1 MKKLLIATLLLAGL
15 TAFAPN
21 ARADHKKHRKDH
33 CEQPVYQQSYR
44 SSYGSYQERPTY
56 YQERPI
62 YYREVPQVRYR
73 SYDYDDRP
81 CYREQRRHVSPLSFI
96 FGF

>member
-1 MKKLLIATLLLAGL
+1 MKKLLIATILLAGL
-15 TAFAPN
+15 TSFAPN
-21 ARADHKKHRKDH
+21 ASADHKERAFVGYDR
-33 CEQPVYQQSYR
+33 CGRPVFR
-44 SSYGSYQERPTY
+44 EVCRPSYGYYEERPA
-56 YQERPI
+56 

-81 CYREQRRHVSPLSFI
+81 CYREQRRHGSALSFI

>member
-1 MKKLLIATLLLAGL
+1 MKKLLIATLLIAGL
-15 TAFAPN
+15 TSFAPN
-21 ARADHKKHRKDH
+21 ASADHKKHRKDH

-44 SSYGSYQERPTY
+44 SNYGS

>member
-1 MKKLLIATLLLAGL
+1 MKKLLIATLLIAGL

-21 ARADHKKHRKDH
+21 ASAGHKKHRKDH
-33 CEQPVYQQSYR
+33 CEQPVYQQHYR
-44 SSYGSYQERPTY
+44 SNHGYYQERPT
-56 YQERPI
+56 

-73 SYDYDDRP
+73 TYYSDDRP
-81 CYREQRRHVSPLSFI
+81 CYREQRRHVSPLSFV